1 MLRFLLLKLR
11 LLRYQLNL
19 KDRRVQRSRV
29 EENDHPDHDHAIVKD
44 VVPDQETED
53 VQDLVVIAEGDH
65 DHEIGHEIV
74 EEAAV
79 EIKDRRLN
87 EITIKKKRDLKI
99 ATPKK

>member
-1 MLRFLLLKLR
+1 MLRFLLLNRK
-11 LLRYQLNL
+11 LLRYRLNL
-19 KDRRVQRSRV
+19 EDRRVQRSRV
-29 EENDHPDHDHAIVKD
+29 EEKDPPDHDHAIVKD

-53 VQDLVVIAEGDH
+53 VQDLVIAEGDH

-79 EIKDRRLN
+79 EIKGRRLN
-87 EITIKKKRDLKI
+87 EITIKKKKDLKI